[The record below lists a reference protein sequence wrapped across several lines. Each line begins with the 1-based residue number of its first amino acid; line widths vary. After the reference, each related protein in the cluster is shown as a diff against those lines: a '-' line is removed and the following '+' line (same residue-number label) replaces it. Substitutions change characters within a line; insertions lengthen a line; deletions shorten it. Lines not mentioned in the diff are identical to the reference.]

1 MVSTAITVL
10 PKVEVA
16 NYSNEGGI
24 MAESN
29 EATITVSTFFS
40 DEVQVTRKEFTD
52 RWVRSVKDIGFYRI
66 MAHGY
71 GTDMYD
77 ADKKKLEDFEIWVE
91 DMAGR
96 EFDHLLTN
104 RQENQS

>member
-1 MVSTAITVL
+1 VL

-16 NYSNEGGI
+16 NYSKKGGI

-29 EATITVSTFFS
+29 EPTITVSTFFN

-52 RWVRSVKDIGFYRI
+52 RWVRSIKDIGFYRI
-66 MAHGY
+66 MEHGY
-71 GTDMYD
+71 GTDMHD
-77 ADKKKLEDFEIWVE
+77 ADQKKLEDFEIWVE

-96 EFDHLLTN
+96 EFDHLLIN
-104 RQENQS
+104 KCINEIRKENQS